1 MFRTVEQYVNKYP
14 LEFENNGYEI
24 LRDKRLKEFLCCIDV
39 QNAPDINVE
48 SINNKTSQLT
58 VFAFLA
64 FLNKRCFSR
73 STEKKYIKL
82 LEILCVYMIGEQ
94 F

>member
-64 FLNKRCFSR
+64 FLNKRYFSR
-73 STEKKYIKL
+73 STEKIY
-82 LEILCVYMIGEQ
+82 Q
-94 F
+94 TS